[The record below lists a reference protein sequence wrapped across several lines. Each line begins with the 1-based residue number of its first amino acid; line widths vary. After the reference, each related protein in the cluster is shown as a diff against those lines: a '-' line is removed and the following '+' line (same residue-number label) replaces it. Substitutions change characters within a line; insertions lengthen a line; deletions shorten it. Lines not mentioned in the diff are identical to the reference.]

1 VAKLA
6 RVGDGGIPAE
16 HDALR
21 RLRTWGIEHTPFPI
35 GLTTVDGAIAG
46 IESEL
51 DGRVLRAWVQERAR
65 SGSRWTPLETISE
78 WLDRLHRA
86 SARPMTDEEAVTLID
101 VPLRAAGIGDLSGE
115 EIVGLQRLR
124 QAARSLR
131 QAAPLPVVFVHGDL
145 GTTNVL
151 VDQAGRLSGVVDWE
165 TARWGLPLTDL
176 LYLVDAVGADQNP
189 SAATVHRND
198 LQNAVV
204 GAAIEGSRRH
214 SGMVA
219 DWIPIVRAAM
229 LAGHASREA
238 ASAAARGV
246 VRLPFRSRLRA
257 ALLDDPGSGTAYA
270 S

>member
-1 VAKLA
+1 
-6 RVGDGGIPAE
+6 
-16 HDALR
+16 
-21 RLRTWGIEHTPFPI
+21 
-35 GLTTVDGAIAG
+35 
-46 IESEL
+46 
-51 DGRVLRAWVQERAR
+51 
-65 SGSRWTPLETISE
+65 
-78 WLDRLHRA
+78 
-86 SARPMTDEEAVTLID
+86 MTDEEAVTLID
-101 VPLRAAGIGDLSGE
+101 EPLRAAGIGDLSGE
-115 EIVGLQRLR
+115 EIVGLQHLR

-131 QAAPLPVVFVHGDL
+131 QADPLPVVFVHGDL

-176 LYLVDAVGADQNP
+176 LYLVDAVGADLNP
-189 SAATVHRND
+189 SAATVHRHD
-198 LQNAVV
+198 LQDAVV
-204 GAAIEGSRRH
+204 GAAIEGSRGR

-257 ALLDDPGSGTAYA
+257 ALLDAPGSGTVYG